1 MFMDLCLRLMF
12 VDDRSCLWTLK
23 FELCSLPLY
32 YACQVVDVLAEMNMT
47 TYSFG
52 IFWRV
57 TGCPISADI
66 LRVRV
71 KKFTRK
77 LSRARVSTRGAD
89 MLAGE

>member
-1 MFMDLCLRLMF
+1 

-32 YACQVVDVLAEMNMT
+32 YVCQVVGGLGEINMT
-47 TYSFG
+47 TYSYG

-71 KKFTRK
+71 ENFTRK
-77 LSRARVSTRGAD
+77 LSRARVSTRGAN
-89 MLAGE
+89 MLVGG

>member
-1 MFMDLCLRLMF
+1 MF

-32 YACQVVDVLAEMNMT
+32 YVCQVVDVLGEMNMT
-47 TYSFG
+47 TYSYD

-66 LRVRV
+66 LRVRARV
-71 KKFTRK
+71 ENFTRK
-77 LSRARVSTRGAD
+77 LSRARISTRGAD
-89 MLAGE
+89 MLAGG

>member
-1 MFMDLCLRLMF
+1 MF

-32 YACQVVDVLAEMNMT
+32 YVCQVVDVIGEMNMT
-47 TYSFG
+47 TYSYG

-57 TGCPISADI
+57 TGYPISADI

-71 KKFTRK
+71 RVENFTRK
-77 LSRARVSTRGAD
+77 LSRARISTRGAD
-89 MLAGE
+89 MLAGG

>member
-1 MFMDLCLRLMF
+1 MF

-32 YACQVVDVLAEMNMT
+32 YVYQVVDVLGEMNMT
-47 TYSFG
+47 TYLYG

-71 KKFTRK
+71 RVENFTRK
-77 LSRARVSTRGAD
+77 LSRAQINIRGVD
-89 MLAGE
+89 MLAGG

>member
-1 MFMDLCLRLMF
+1 

-32 YACQVVDVLAEMNMT
+32 YVCQVVDVFGEMNMT
-47 TYSFG
+47 THSYG
-52 IFWRV
+52 ILWRV
-57 TGCPISADI
+57 TGCLISADI

-71 KKFTRK
+71 ENFTRK

-89 MLAGE
+89 ILAGG

>member
-1 MFMDLCLRLMF
+1 MV

-32 YACQVVDVLAEMNMT
+32 YVYQVVDVLGEMNMT
-47 TYSFG
+47 TYSYG

-66 LRVRV
+66 LQVRARV
-71 KKFTRK
+71 KNFTRK
-77 LSRARVSTRGAD
+77 LSQARVSTRGTD
-89 MLAGE
+89 MLVGG